1 MFFCNSRFITTSKVV
16 NKRVLASIKL
26 NKKSLDKSRNILLNS
41 ADSWRKKIYFPNMLS
56 KNSFSWL
63 FKTKFLLFVLN
74 NTCSAPKPMT
84 TPLLKNS
91 VRLYFKN
98 VHSRYSDLFV
108 ILCYKNYFL
117 YFPISVPQTIVE
129 KSLLSISKSNCGV
142 QVRDSLLF
150 WINFGLLN
158 IVKCW
163 FSSIEKSLYNYV
175 FLKLRYKGK
184 NHRWHRKKKSLV
196 LRFGHSHLISLKKPT
211 SVFLKKK
218 GRMKIIFFGTN
229 VELLYFFLRSVVN
242 WKPANVYTGRGLRI
256 SRQRILRKSGK
267 VSIYR

>member
-1 MFFCNSRFITTSKVV
+1 MSFLQSYTTVKIV
-16 NKRVLASIKL
+16 NKLVIKSIKSHS
-26 NKKSLDKSRNILLNS
+26 KHLDKKRNTLLNR
-41 ADSWRKKIYFPNMLS
+41 ADSWRKKIHFPNMLS

-63 FKTKFLLFVLN
+63 FKSKFSLFILHNNCKMRNLDILPLLQNNVKMFVDAVAVEYITLFVVLAHN
-74 NTCSAPKPMT
+74 
-84 TPLLKNS
+84 
-91 VRLYFKN
+91 
-98 VHSRYSDLFV
+98 
-108 ILCYKNYFL
+108 NYFL
-117 YFPISVPQTIVE
+117 YFPISVPSTLII
-129 KSLLSISKSNCGV
+129 KNFLFIDKNSSGLHLSNFFF
-142 QVRDSLLF
+142 F

-158 IVKCW
+158 IVKRW

-184 NHRWHRKKKSLV
+184 NHRWHRRKKSLV

-218 GRMKIIFFGTN
+218 GRMKILFFGTN
-229 VELLYFFLRSVVN
+229 IVLLYFFLRNIVN

-256 SRQRILRKSGK
+256 SRQKILRKSGK

>member
-1 MFFCNSRFITTSKVV
+1 MSFLQSYTTVKTV
-16 NKRVLASIKL
+16 NNLVIKSIKSHS
-26 NKKSLDKSRNILLNS
+26 KHLDKKRNIFLNR
-41 ADSWRKKIYFPNMLS
+41 ADSWRKKIHFPNMLS

-63 FKTKFLLFVLN
+63 FKSKFCLFVLYN
-74 NTCSAPKPMT
+74 NYKVCNPSTS
-84 TPLLKNS
+84 PLLKN
-91 VRLYFKN
+91 N
-98 VHSRYSDLFV
+98 VKIVVDAAVIEYTTLFV
-108 ILCYKNYFL
+108 ILTHNNYFL
-117 YFPISVPQTIVE
+117 YFPISVPSNLITKNFLFID
-129 KSLLSISKSNCGV
+129 KNNSGLHLSSFFF
-142 QVRDSLLF
+142 F

-158 IVKCW
+158 IVKRW

-184 NHRWHRKKKSLV
+184 NHRWHRRKKSLV

-218 GRMKIIFFGTN
+218 GRMKILFFGTN
-229 VELLYFFLRSVVN
+229 IVLLYFFLRNIVN

-256 SRQRILRKSGK
+256 SRQKILRKSGK